1 MRKFTCKKRFATA
14 YMYVFDLGLRAKPC
28 EFWLDPGWDY
38 CGKLLPKSYKRLNVK
53 KGKLV

>member
-1 MRKFTCKKRFATA
+1 MRKFTCKKRFANA

-38 CGKLLPKSYKRLNVK
+38 CGKLLPKSYKRLTVK
-53 KGKLV
+53 KGNLV